1 MYYVHNIV
9 SCSYSCFSLIQGIL
23 NDDGTI
29 NNAASTQRL
38 AEVSLAYAKAG
49 KIDCFNRFQY
59 LALAYFSFMIFNIPP
74 MNLHPVSSQGRGG
87 GKVLRMKLQA
97 YPAFHLIRI
106 LKWGKPGSTCIV
118 NDVTWTSG

>member
-9 SCSYSCFSLIQGIL
+9 SCRYSCFSLIQGIL

-59 LALAYFSFMIFNIPP
+59 SALAYFSFMVFNIPP
-74 MNLHPVSSQGRGG
+74 MNLHPVSSQGRGRRENPENETADLPCFS
-87 GKVLRMKLQA
+87 VDMDLE
-97 YPAFHLIRI
+97 
-106 LKWGKPGSTCIV
+106 WGKPGSIV